1 MRWTQQYR
9 TYTFKG
15 WVWAVIGFGAAAF
28 YAGVI
33 AAVVVKLAG

>member
-15 WVWAVIGFGAAAF
+15 WVWAVIGFGAGAF
-28 YAGVI
+28 YLGVLVALI
-33 AAVVVKLAG
+33 VTLAG

>member
-15 WVWAVIGFGAAAF
+15 WVWAVIGFGAFSF
-28 YAGVI
+28 YAGVLTALI
-33 AAVVVKLAG
+33 LKLVG